1 MCRARRTAASTKV
14 VHWEEEHGWLQTL
27 GAGQTSKKAGAR
39 RTASGVAG
47 PQGRVDSQSTGAERL
62 RNTQSECRPES
73 GTGQGAGSASQ
84 KHAKGPSG
92 AGFPASGLEVFSCS
106 TVSADAMAEAPS
118 HRERYHLTLP
128 RTTRRIPCKIKQTIS
143 PWTLCRPC
151 LGGALLHLDKYSW
164 TELFTQPT
172 HACRGKTILFP
183 RPELCLE
190 QTSIF
195 WALLVID
202 FTVFW
207 SAHAAKTVSISTSL
221 ERPGIWRL
229 SSPRTGGQPEG
240 PPSWQARSAWAEA
253 RQ

>member
-1 MCRARRTAASTKV
+1 MHT
-14 VHWEEEHGWLQTL
+14 
-27 GAGQTSKKAGAR
+27 
-39 RTASGVAG
+39 
-47 PQGRVDSQSTGAERL
+47 
-62 RNTQSECRPES
+62 RNTQKAHLAQDFRPVGWKYS
-73 GTGQGAGSASQ
+73 LVRRSQ
-84 KHAKGPSG
+84 PTLW
-92 AGFPASGLEVFSCS
+92 PRRQV
-106 TVSADAMAEAPS
+106 